1 MTITLPTDDRYGQP
15 ESLNFSSLKRF
26 VKYDSFGTPTY
37 NVSAYLNAPPFNV
50 TDAVLIGRIVD
61 EVLTEYLD
69 FELHY
74 KLSTMQSVGYDRDEC
89 CISHDMRS
97 L

>member
-15 ESLNFSSLKRF
+15 TSLNFSALKKF

-37 NVSAYLNAPPFNV
+37 NIYGYLNAPPFNV

-61 EVLTEYLD
+61 EVLTENIDLD
-69 FELHY
+69 SHY
-74 KLSTMQSVGYDRDEC
+74 KLSTNKTADEYKAELQ
-89 CISHDMRS
+89 DEAKAR
-97 L
+97 